1 MNIEEI
7 TNQNDLGQAV
17 DLLREFDLAYTDL
30 DKPNVRLFKFSESGK
45 LVGLGGLEIYGNQAL
60 LRSVAVSKE
69 FQCKKYGRFIC
80 NWLENWAT
88 ENQLSELYLLTTTA
102 PGFFAHLGYM
112 IIPRDEFPENLRQTA
127 QFSELCPASSVCM
140 MKLIEAI

>member
-7 TNQNDLGQAV
+7 TNPNDLAQAV

-30 DKPNVRLFKFSESGK
+30 DQPNIRIFRFSESGR

-60 LRSVAVSKE
+60 LRSVAVAKE
-69 FQCKKYGRFIC
+69 FQDKKSGRFIC
-80 NWLENWAT
+80 NWLENWAA

-102 PGFFAHLGYM
+102 PGFFAHLGYRV
-112 IIPRDEFPENLRQTA
+112 IQRDEFPEPLRQTA

-140 MKLIEAI
+140 MKIIEAI

>member
-7 TNQNDLGQAV
+7 TNQDDLGQAV

-30 DKPNVRLFKFSESGK
+30 DQSNIRLFRFSESGR

-60 LRSVAVSKE
+60 LRSIAVAKE
-69 FQCKKYGRFIC
+69 FQDKKAGRFIC
-80 NWLENWAT
+80 NWLEKWAA
-88 ENQLSELYLLTTTA
+88 ENHLSELYLLTTTA
-102 PGFFAHLGYM
+102 SGFFAHLDYRV
-112 IIPRDEFPENLRQTA
+112 IRRDIFPEPLKQTS

-140 MKLIEAI
+140 MKNL